1 MDGQM
6 KSHSDIL
13 TFPLGSALPP
23 DCDSH
28 CKASKGKMKITM
40 KKYCKK
46 DFGEYVQGAR

>member
-1 MDGQM
+1 
-6 KSHSDIL
+6 
-13 TFPLGSALPP
+13 

-46 DFGEYVQGAR
+46 DY